1 MHGWLPKLSFR
12 YFNMNMNNAY
22 LFYKCLHNKHN
33 EGRRKLTMKE
43 AIQEAAHACLQKGE
57 AMRKRTAQHP
67 SPHRNLMN
75 VFDTTFRNIRSDA
88 KGVVVN
94 GGKKLL
100 VGSIARQQSKK
111 KRTMEKNQKHYP
123 WYHHQS
129 TTHTFRKE
137 CRYKLCPGL
146 NRTNNKR
153 AKPFESPMRCEECSI
168 NENCHMHFCNT
179 TKKGVPITCHMNFH
193 MMKHHNRTPNK

>member
-1 MHGWLPKLSFR
+1 
-12 YFNMNMNNAY
+12 
-22 LFYKCLHNKHN
+22 
-33 EGRRKLTMKE
+33 MKE
-43 AIQEAAHACLQKGE
+43 AIQEAAHACLQKGK

-67 SPHRNLMN
+67 SPHRNLTN

-88 KGVVVN
+88 KGVVIN
-94 GGKKLL
+94 DRKKLL
-100 VGSIARQQSKK
+100 VRSTTRQQSKK

-146 NRTNNKR
+146 KRTTNKR

-168 NENCHMHFCNT
+168 NENCHMHFCNV
-179 TKKGVPITCHMNFH
+179 TKSGVQINCHQKYH
-193 MMKHHNRTPNK
+193 MKNHHNRKPNK